1 MRLLVSIDHHF
12 VRTPDGEVYLG
23 PPMSI
28 SGYSFWQRY
37 MEVFDEVV
45 VLARVRQ
52 VQERPVGALLAGGP
66 RVIFHDLPDYLGPWQ
81 YARVARTLRRETAKA
96 VEKCDAYVLRIP
108 GAIGQLAW
116 KVLRQRGLP
125 FALEAV
131 ADPWDI
137 LSPGATKS
145 VLRPWV
151 RRRWSSQLRQACAEA
166 AAICYVTREA
176 LQKRYPP
183 GPQTWATYA
192 SDVELA
198 EGIADEAQMER
209 RTARLEKAFSTRQP
223 FRVGFLGSLAQ
234 MYKAPDV
241 LLRAAAICL
250 KWGLNIEVAVA
261 GDGKFRRSLQQLATE
276 LGIINRVN
284 FLGALIPGKQVLQF
298 LDAVDLFVLPS
309 RQEGLPRALVEAM
322 ARGCPCIGSNVGG
335 IPELLMEEDM
345 VVPGDAD
352 LLATKISETTCDFQ
366 RLDRMSRRNWIKAQ
380 EYESGLLAERRR
392 EFYWAI
398 PSRASNTSLQ
408 GSNVR

>member
-1 MRLLVSIDHHF
+1 MRLLVAIDHHF
-12 VRTPDGEVYLG
+12 VRTPDDEVYLG

-28 SGYSFWQRY
+28 PGYRFWQRY
-37 MEVFDEVV
+37 LNVFDEVI
-45 VLARVRQ
+45 VLARVQQ
-52 VQERPVGALLAGGP
+52 VQEVPCGSP
-66 RVIFHDLPDYLGPWQ
+66 RSSGLGVTFHDLPNYLGPWQ

-96 VEKCDAYVLRIP
+96 IDKCDAYVLRIP

-125 FALEAV
+125 FALEVV

-151 RRRWSSQLRQACAEA
+151 RRIWSSQLRQACAEA
-166 AAICYVTREA
+166 ATVCYVTREA

-198 EGIADEAQMER
+198 EGIADEAQMKQR
-209 RTARLEKAFSTRQP
+209 SARLDKAFPARQP
-223 FRVGFLGSLAQ
+223 LRVGFLGSLAQ

-241 LLRAAAICL
+241 LLRAATICL
-250 KWGLNIEVAVA
+250 KRGLNIEVAIA
-261 GDGKFRRSLQQLATE
+261 GDGKFRRPLQHLAAE
-276 LGIINRVN
+276 LGIIDRVN
-284 FLGALIPGKQVLQF
+284 FLGALTPGKQVLQF

-335 IPELLMEEDM
+335 IPELLLDEDL
-345 VVPGDAD
+345 VVPGDAE
-352 LLATKISETTCDFQ
+352 LLAAKISEVTFDFQ
-366 RLDRMSRRNWIKAQ
+366 RLERMSRRNWIKAQ
-380 EYESGLLAERRR
+380 EYESGLLAKRRR
-392 EFYWAI
+392 EFYQVVPA
-398 PSRASNTSLQ
+398 RTFNTSLQ
-408 GSNVR
+408 GRHVR